1 MVVRAWAG
9 AVSGARGLYR
19 YARRVGRQ
27 IAQRSQAWWRY
38 RQAGRSHRF
47 GPGCTRSRAGQREPA
62 APRRRIGRGPA
73 GDETVM
79 KLSHLNQAGRARMVD
94 VGDKPMMDRSAVATG
109 TIRMS
114 PEAFRLVAEQA
125 IAKGDVLA
133 VSEVAG
139 TLAAK
144 RTAELI
150 PLCHPL
156 GLDHVE
162 VEASLAESLP
172 GVRVRAAAKAVG
184 RTGVEMEAL
193 TAVSVALLT
202 VYYMVKAVDW
212 GMEIEKVRLLEKT
225 GGTHGDWRRD

>member
-1 MVVRAWAG
+1 
-9 AVSGARGLYR
+9 
-19 YARRVGRQ
+19 
-27 IAQRSQAWWRY
+27 
-38 RQAGRSHRF
+38 
-47 GPGCTRSRAGQREPA
+47 
-62 APRRRIGRGPA
+62 
-73 GDETVM
+73 M
-79 KLSHLNQAGRARMVD
+79 KLSHLDQAGRARMVD
-94 VGDKPMMDRSAVATG
+94 VGDKPLMDRTAVATG

-114 PEAFRLVAEQA
+114 PDAFRQVAEQA
-125 IAKGDVLA
+125 VAKGDVLG

-144 RTAELI
+144 KTAELI

-172 GVRVRAAAKAVG
+172 GVRVWARVRTVG

-202 VYYMVKAVDW
+202 VYDMVKAVDS
-212 GMEIEKVRLLEKT
+212 GMVIGDVQLVEKQKAPRE
-225 GGTHGDWRRD
+225 D

>member
-1 MVVRAWAG
+1 MR
-9 AVSGARGLYR
+9 
-19 YARRVGRQ
+19 
-27 IAQRSQAWWRY
+27 
-38 RQAGRSHRF
+38 
-47 GPGCTRSRAGQREPA
+47 
-62 APRRRIGRGPA
+62 
-73 GDETVM
+73 
-79 KLSHLNQAGRARMVD
+79 LSHLDQAGRARMVD
-94 VGDKPMMDRSAVATG
+94 VGDKPMMDRTAVATG

-114 PEAFRLVAEQA
+114 PDAFRQVAEQTV
-125 IAKGDVLA
+125 AKGDVLA

-172 GVRVRAAAKAVG
+172 GVRVWAKVRTVG

-202 VYYMVKAVDW
+202 VYDMVKAVDS
-212 GMEIEKVRLLEKT
+212 GMVIADVQLVEKQKAP
-225 GGTHGDWRRD
+225 RDD